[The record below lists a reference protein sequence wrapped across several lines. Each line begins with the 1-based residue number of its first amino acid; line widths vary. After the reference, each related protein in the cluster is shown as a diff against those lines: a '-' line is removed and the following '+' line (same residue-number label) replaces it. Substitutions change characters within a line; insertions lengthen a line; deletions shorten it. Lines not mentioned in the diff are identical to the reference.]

1 MKKYIAPLYEKE
13 TIETEDIMSASVVVN
28 QENDTTSADMSAGNL
43 FDKIEYSLRFG
54 E

>member
-13 TIETEDIMSASVVVN
+13 TIETEDIMNGSVVIS
-28 QENDTTSADMSAGNL
+28 QDGDTTNADMSAGNL
-43 FDKIEYSLRFG
+43 FDRIEYAIRHG